1 MRFKLY
7 VMRCS
12 RKPLCEKNTHNG
24 KSMRFFVQNMINRK
38 APTRIGCVGACIAFL
53 LKRWFYVRGSHL
65 CVAPYPKPWAK
76 LRIIEDISKLLWKK
90 LRKFYVE
97 GVHQGT

>member
-12 RKPLCEKNTHNG
+12 RKPLFEKNTQYV
-24 KSMRFFVQNMINRK
+24 KSKRFFVQNMINKKCDGEVEAVR
-38 APTRIGCVGACIAFL
+38 RILAFL

-76 LRIIEDISKLLWKK
+76 LRIIEDISKLFGKK
-90 LRKFYVE
+90 LRKFCVE
-97 GVHQGT
+97 GAHLST